1 MSKTGIID
9 AARFLDLDTTKR
21 LLDAKPALQDVTDR
35 MGRNLLHLACAASW
49 YKLKV
54 APQQQVRVVDFL
66 LKRGF
71 GIDVPYGKDAC
82 TPLFEAVARGRNTP
96 LVKMLLAR
104 GASVKAAPG
113 GGLYAACWWGDMANL
128 KLLVAAGAP
137 IDVEVGMT
145 PFLAAWC
152 WRQFPAAKYLALQGA
167 DVDYHDRKGRTA
179 LYWGVEKEYDPA
191 LLRWLVKHGASPDIR
206 TREGVSAREKASRKR
221 DKRYAAALA

>member
-1 MSKTGIID
+1 MSKTAITD
-9 AARFLDLDTTKR
+9 AARFLDLETTKR
-21 LLDAKPALQDVTDR
+21 LLAARPALQDVTDY
-35 MGRNLLHLACAASW
+35 MGRNLLHLACSASW
-49 YKLKV
+49 KKLGV
-54 APQQQVRVVDFL
+54 TTRHQVRVVDFL
-66 LKRGF
+66 LKLGF
-71 GIDVPYGKDAC
+71 GIDVAFGKDAV
-82 TPLFEAVARGRNTP
+82 TPLFLAVARARNTP

-113 GGLYAACWWGDMANL
+113 GGLFAACWWGDMANL

-152 WRQFPAAKYLALQGA
+152 WRQFPAAKFLALQGA

-191 LLRWLVKHGASPDIR
+191 LLKWLVKRGASPDIR